1 MLSTTHLCAS
11 SALATLLALTPHV
24 QAAQANAADAADAA
38 NAADAQASRSGAP
51 AAAAPRAAPDY
62 VPGFGLAA
70 APARLDSSRGGSDGM
85 ATSANLRGAVTGNR
99 ASNVVTGAN
108 TIQASSFAGAT
119 GIPIVIQNSGANVLI
134 QNATIINLQFRQ

>member
-24 QAAQANAADAADAA
+24 QAAQANAADAA
-38 NAADAQASRSGAP
+38 NAQASRSGAP

>member
-38 NAADAQASRSGAP
+38 NAQASRSGAP